1 MSRTADII
9 TRARDALSDPRKERY
24 SDERLYRLIDEAQT
38 TIARFART
46 LRKDIF
52 LPVYPG
58 IVDYVMP
65 NDCYLVTRV
74 SYEQQALELKS
85 YEEMDKLNA
94 SWSEEVGTEPKYVL
108 FDKHT
113 PGKFKIYPKIVDAP
127 PPPLDYGLVPT
138 VDIPLF
144 GTLYGQAADL
154 SLILAVFVNGEAVQA
169 SVTEDTGLL
178 QVITNNTSGYLQ
190 VRYIYR
196 PSKVSSTVEP
206 EVPEMFDKA
215 IKHYVVGA
223 ALRDDRETQN
233 RAMGNEELQLFSEEL
248 QLAKRF
254 DMVDNTAI
262 NTQYL
267 TRYSTGFTL

>member
-46 LRKDIF
+46 LRKEIF

-58 IVDYVMP
+58 IADYVMP
-65 NDCYLVTRV
+65 DDCYLVTRV
-74 SYEQQALELKS
+74 SYEQRALELKS
-85 YEEMDKLNA
+85 HEEMDKINA
-94 SWSEEVGTEPKYVL
+94 SWEEETDTEPKYVL

-113 PGKFKIYPKIVDAP
+113 PGKFKIYPKVDYTPA
-127 PPPLDYGLVPT
+127 DYGLVPT
-138 VDIPLF
+138 IDVPQF
-144 GTLYGQAADL
+144 GTLYGQNVGL
-154 SLILAVFVNGEAVQA
+154 SLILSTFVNGELVQA
-169 SVTEDTGLL
+169 SLAENTGML
-178 QVITNNTSGYLQ
+178 QTITDNGYLH

-196 PSKVSSTVEP
+196 PSKVSATVEP

-233 RAMGNEELQLFSEEL
+233 RAMGNEEMQLFSEEL

-254 DMVDNTAI
+254 DTVDNTAI

-267 TRYSTGFTL
+267 TKYSTGFML